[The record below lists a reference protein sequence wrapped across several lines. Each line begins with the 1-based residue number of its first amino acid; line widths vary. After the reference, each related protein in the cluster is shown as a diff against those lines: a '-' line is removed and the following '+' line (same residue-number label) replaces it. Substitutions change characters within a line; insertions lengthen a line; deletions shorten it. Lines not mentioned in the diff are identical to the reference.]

1 MNTDNC
7 TPLPSD
13 DSHRGSGDEWQAY
26 RYVLGEMSTDEA
38 AAYEQLL
45 DVDQEARELVARAT
59 RTITGFYRAAAI
71 DSSRS
76 RTAVAPIAD
85 KTTEGGGEHSRRRW
99 RLAGLTAAVALLV
112 AAAMHLISPRGLHHL
127 NDLSVVDSV
136 DDVAGHLVA
145 IWSERL
151 ADSALEPGTTEA
163 TASERADVPLSS
175 DAEEGRPTAAMAENA
190 PAVSV
195 AASEQMAADEQ
206 NVPGWLIAALSAGD
220 RHGPEP
226 LPSEVREN

>member
-1 MNTDNC
+1 MSIENFSS
-7 TPLPSD
+7 LPPD
-13 DSHRGSGDEWQAY
+13 DSLCASGDEWQAF
-26 RYVLGEMSTDEA
+26 RYVLGEMSADEA
-38 AAYEQLL
+38 QAYEQLL
-45 DVDQEARELVARAT
+45 DVDQDARELVARAT
-59 RTITGFYRAAAI
+59 ATVTGLYRAAAM

-76 RTAVAPIAD
+76 RTVVSLIAD
-85 KTTEGGGEHSRRRW
+85 QTSNGRGERSRRW
-99 RLAGLTAAVALLV
+99 RLAGLAAAAAVLV
-112 AAAMHLISPRGLHHL
+112 AAAVHLISPRGLHHL
-127 NDLSVVDSV
+127 NDLSVDDSI
-136 DDVAGHLVA
+136 DDGAGHLVA

-151 ADSALEPGTTEA
+151 ADSALEPGTAEA

-175 DAEEGRPTAAMAENA
+175 DAEEGRPTAAMTENA

-220 RHGPEP
+220 RHGPDP